1 MSDAIYYCK
10 HEENDCPV
18 KDTCERYV
26 DAEQQQCKV
35 TFYKAMWVD
44 DNGRVLFIN
53 KTPIIAEETEMRAE

>member
-26 DAEQQQCKV
+26 DAEQHQCKV
-35 TFYKAMWVD
+35 TLYKAMCVD
-44 DNGRVLFIN
+44 DNYCWENSKREKQN
-53 KTPIIAEETEMRAE
+53 CE